1 MRPVLVVGV
10 NKFDYPMKREEEG
23 DETGTRTPVR
33 VIVAEIRVG
42 SGDERQKWIWVQR
55 RICT

>member
-1 MRPVLVVGV
+1 MVGV